1 MNRKHFILTAA
12 LSLAAS
18 TWVQAA
24 GKDAAD
30 AAAEAPFFGR
40 LSISSAMKPEFVHA
54 EPVQAQ
60 GTAAASAKPL
70 VLHVRAGQEEH
81 WAAHCLA
88 YDACAVPVRIVT
100 ERWYRHVYLPE
111 TSQQDG
117 SEQRYR
123 DLVRPVRNPHEHR
136 HDLIDESVEEN
147 LRLHGTQRSGG
158 AAR

>member
-1 MNRKHFILTAA
+1 MNRKHYLMTAV

-18 TWVQAA
+18 TWAQAA
-24 GKDAAD
+24 GQDATD
-30 AAAEAPFFGR
+30 AAEAPFFGR
-40 LSISSAMKPEFVHA
+40 LSLSSGMKPEFVHA

-60 GTAAASAKPL
+60 GTVAASATPL

-81 WAAHCLA
+81 WAAHCQA

-100 ERWYRHVYLPE
+100 ERWYRHVYLPA

-123 DLVRPVRNPHEHR
+123 DLVRPARNPHDHR
-136 HDLIDESVEEN
+136 HDLVDEAVQEN
-147 LRLHGTQRSGG
+147 LRLHGTQRGN
-158 AAR
+158 AR